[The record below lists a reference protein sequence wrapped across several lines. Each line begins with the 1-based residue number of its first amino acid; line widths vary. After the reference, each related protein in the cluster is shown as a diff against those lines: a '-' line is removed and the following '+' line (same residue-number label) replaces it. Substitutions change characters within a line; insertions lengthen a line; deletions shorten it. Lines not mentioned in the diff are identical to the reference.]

1 VVKLNKMIEMIKGV
15 WEQIKEK
22 SREEGA
28 KKGFLSSLDDYLQG
42 LDIKDNKQRKEI
54 AERIFELIRED
65 YSGENKDLGADE
77 LMDLIRQQPD
87 LKDLFIKKRRK
98 ERKEKT
104 AKAQETVPRQL
115 ELPLEGV
122 EEFKE
127 YLDSGFFNI
136 VLRYCR
142 ESPEVEG
149 NFPNDLETPEAVRA
163 YLYFLLPD
171 EEKEPFKSDFQR
183 LVSAKEE
190 FDPNKFFKEIGSFIE
205 DFMEGKKKESIRF
218 PKEWLPNEMKEKYK
232 DNLEEKLKELGIES
246 TDGKYRIVVTPE
258 KIRNKIDIIL
268 ESKLEISEKF
278 REIGEKIISAQNLS
292 KEAKKYLSSI
302 PEGKSIAT
310 VYDGLL
316 ASIKNSYVEGIRSG
330 MSEEEARKLLDSVTK
345 LESQLKFLAE
355 RGKSVKSDVEKKR
368 LLAKAKDWLKA
379 NGGTIL
385 SSIGLWGLAIGW
397 FLPLWLISK
406 MYNQIEEGKLFGGKK

>member
-1 VVKLNKMIEMIKGV
+1 MIEMIKGV

-22 SREEGA
+22 LREAGA
-28 KKGFLSSLDDYLQG
+28 KNRFLSSLDVYLQG

-98 ERKEKT
+98 EKKEKT
-104 AKAQETVPRQL
+104 AKTQETVPRQL

-122 EEFKE
+122 EEFEE

-171 EEKEPFKSDFQR
+171 EEREPFKGDFQR

-218 PKEWLPNEMKEKYK
+218 PKEWLPNE
-232 DNLEEKLKELGIES
+232 
-246 TDGKYRIVVTPE
+246 
-258 KIRNKIDIIL
+258 
-268 ESKLEISEKF
+268 
-278 REIGEKIISAQNLS
+278 
-292 KEAKKYLSSI
+292 
-302 PEGKSIAT
+302 
-310 VYDGLL
+310 
-316 ASIKNSYVEGIRSG
+316 
-330 MSEEEARKLLDSVTK
+330 
-345 LESQLKFLAE
+345 
-355 RGKSVKSDVEKKR
+355 
-368 LLAKAKDWLKA
+368 
-379 NGGTIL
+379 
-385 SSIGLWGLAIGW
+385 
-397 FLPLWLISK
+397 
-406 MYNQIEEGKLFGGKK
+406 

>member
-1 VVKLNKMIEMIKGV
+1 MIEMIKGGR
-15 WEQIKEK
+15 EQITEK
-22 SREEGA
+22 LREASA
-28 KKGFLSSLDDYLQG
+28 KKGFLSSLYVYLQG

-122 EEFKE
+122 EEFEE

-142 ESPEVEG
+142 ESPEVKG

-171 EEKEPFKSDFQR
+171 EEREPFRGDFQR

-218 PKEWLPNEMKEKYK
+218 PKEWLPNELKEKYK

-258 KIRNKIDIIL
+258 KIRNKIDVIL

-278 REIGEKIISAQNLS
+278 REIGEKINSAQNLS

-310 VYDGLL
+310 AYDGLL
-316 ASIKNSYVEGIRSG
+316 ASIKNSYIEGIRSG
-330 MSEEEARKLLDSVTK
+330 MSEEEAKKLLDTVTK

-355 RGKSVKSDVEKKR
+355 RGKSAKSDVEKKR

-385 SSIGLWGLAIGW
+385 SAIGLWGLAVGW
-397 FLPLWLISK
+397 FLPLWLITK
-406 MYNQIEEGKLFGGKK
+406 MYDQIEQSSLGGGKK

>member
-1 VVKLNKMIEMIKGV
+1 VVKLDKMIEMIKEV

-28 KKGFLSSLDDYLQG
+28 KKGFLSSLDDYLQS

-65 YSGENKDLGADE
+65 YSGENKNLGADE

-122 EEFKE
+122 EEFEE

-171 EEKEPFKSDFQR
+171 EEKEPFKGDFQR

-258 KIRNKIDIIL
+258 KIRNKIDVIL

-316 ASIKNSYVEGIRSG
+316 ASIKNSYIEGIRSG
-330 MSEEEARKLLDSVTK
+330 MSEEEARRLLDSVTK

-385 SSIGLWGLAIGW
+385 SAIGLWGLAIGW

>member
-1 VVKLNKMIEMIKGV
+1 MIEMIKGK
-15 WEQIKEK
+15 EQVIKKLKEA
-22 SREEGA
+22 GA
-28 KKGFLSSLDDYLQG
+28 KNRFLSSLDVYLQG

-65 YSGENKDLGADE
+65 YSGEDKDLGADE

-122 EEFKE
+122 EEFEE
-127 YLDSGFFNI
+127 YLDPKFFNI
-136 VLRYCR
+136 VQRYCR
-142 ESPEVEG
+142 ESPEAEG
-149 NFPNDLETPEAVRA
+149 NFSNDLETPEAVRA

-171 EEKEPFKSDFQR
+171 EEREPFKGDFQR

-258 KIRNKIDIIL
+258 KIRSQIDVIL

-278 REIGEKIISAQNLS
+278 REIGEKISSAQNLS
-292 KEAKKYLSSI
+292 KEAKKYLSSV

-310 VYDGLL
+310 AYDGLL

-330 MSEEEARKLLDSVTK
+330 MSEEEAKKLLDVVTK

-397 FLPLWLISK
+397 FLPLWLITK
-406 MYNQIEEGKLFGGKK
+406 MYDEIEKGGLMKKS

>member
-406 MYNQIEEGKLFGGKK
+406 MYNQIEKSSLGGGKK

>member
-1 VVKLNKMIEMIKGV
+1 MIEMIKGV
-15 WEQIKEK
+15 GEQIKEK
-22 SREEGA
+22 LREEGA
-28 KKGFLSSLDDYLQG
+28 KKGFLSSLDVYLQG

-65 YSGENKDLGADE
+65 YSGENKDLGVDE

-122 EEFKE
+122 EEFEE

-171 EEKEPFKSDFQR
+171 EEKEPFRGDFQR

-258 KIRNKIDIIL
+258 KIRNKIDVIL

-278 REIGEKIISAQNLS
+278 REIGEKINSAQNLS

-310 VYDGLL
+310 AYDGLL
-316 ASIKNSYVEGIRSG
+316 AGIKNSYIEGIRSG

-368 LLAKAKDWLKA
+368 LLSKAKDWLKA

-406 MYNQIEEGKLFGGKK
+406 MYDQIEQGGLIGKKK

>member
-15 WEQIKEK
+15 GEQIKEK
-22 SREEGA
+22 LREAGA
-28 KKGFLSSLDDYLQG
+28 KNRLLSSLDFYLKDIG
-42 LDIKDNKQRKEI
+42 IKDDTQIKEI
-54 AERIFELIRED
+54 ADRVFELIKEN

-122 EEFKE
+122 EEFEE

-142 ESPEVEG
+142 ESPEVKG

-171 EEKEPFKSDFQR
+171 EEREPFRGDFQR

-218 PKEWLPNEMKEKYK
+218 PKEWLPNELKEKYK

-258 KIRNKIDIIL
+258 KIRNKIDVIL

-278 REIGEKIISAQNLS
+278 REIGEKINSAQNLS

-310 VYDGLL
+310 AYDGLL
-316 ASIKNSYVEGIRSG
+316 ASIKNSYIEGIRSG
-330 MSEEEARKLLDSVTK
+330 MSEEEAKKLLDTVTK

-355 RGKSVKSDVEKKR
+355 RGKSAKSDVEKKR

-385 SSIGLWGLAIGW
+385 SAIGLWGLAVGW
-397 FLPLWLISK
+397 FLPLWLITK
-406 MYNQIEEGKLFGGKK
+406 MYDQIEQSSLGGGKK

>member
-1 VVKLNKMIEMIKGV
+1 VVKLNKMIEMIKRVG
-15 WEQIKEK
+15 EQIKEK
-22 SREEGA
+22 LREAGA
-28 KKGFLSSLDDYLQG
+28 KNRILSSLDFYLKDIG
-42 LDIKDNKQRKEI
+42 IKDDTQIKEI
-54 AERIFELIRED
+54 ADRVFELIKEN
-65 YSGENKDLGADE
+65 YSGENKDLGTDE
-77 LMDLIRQQPD
+77 LMDLIKQQPD
-87 LKDLFIKKRRK
+87 LKELFIKRRKK
-98 ERKEKT
+98 ERKEGIEE
-104 AKAQETVPRQL
+104 AKKNVPRQL

-122 EEFKE
+122 EEFEE
-127 YLDSGFFNI
+127 YLDPKFFNI
-136 VLRYCR
+136 VQRYCL
-142 ESPEVEG
+142 ESTEVEG

-171 EEKEPFKSDFQR
+171 EEREPFKGDFQR

-218 PKEWLPNEMKEKYK
+218 PKEWLPNELKEKYK
-232 DNLEEKLKELGIES
+232 DNLEERLKELGIES
-246 TDGKYRIVVTPE
+246 TNGKYRIVVTPE
-258 KIRNKIDIIL
+258 KIRSQIDVIL

-310 VYDGLL
+310 AYDGLL
-316 ASIKNSYVEGIRSG
+316 ASIKNSYIEGIRSG
-330 MSEEEARKLLDSVTK
+330 MSEEEARKLLDTVTK

-355 RGKSVKSDVEKKR
+355 RGKSAKSDVEKKR
-368 LLAKAKDWLKA
+368 LLSKAKDWLKA

-385 SSIGLWGLAIGW
+385 SAIGLWGLAIGW
-397 FLPLWLISK
+397 FLPLWLITK
-406 MYNQIEEGKLFGGKK
+406 MYDEIEKGGLMKKS